1 MRCVMAS
8 FGNTSH
14 HVVPASTT
22 SLSQKLNLTKRVFVL
37 LTITSFV
44 GAAFAQNDAPSD
56 AATQNSAPP
65 SITIPAGTLI
75 PLVLATSVTSRNVHR
90 GDDIHA
96 QMATPI
102 TVGNQVAIPAGSF
115 LQGKVDKLRRKGTRA
130 EIHLQSAS
138 IIFPDGYIASI
149 PGSLAIESEE
159 GTAWPDAG
167 TGTKIGF
174 VAAPLAGLGIGS
186 AIGSAAHTTQTAS
199 FGGMTTTTNSL
210 KGVAIGSLVGLGIGG
225 VVSLAL
231 IAHSHQF
238 YIETG
243 APLEMTT
250 PEPITLAQNQVDSAN
265 RAALANPVSL
275 PTPPSHSAQTSYPS
289 APVNHGTCM
298 TPGTPGTP
306 PTVIPG
312 AVGPNG
318 IPGPPTVIPGTPPTP
333 GMPYPCP

>member
-1 MRCVMAS
+1 MAS

-65 SITIPAGTLI
+65 SITIPAGTWI

-138 IIFPDGYIASI
+138 IIFPDGYIASRI
-149 PGSLAIESEE
+149 ARHRERRG
-159 GTAWPDAG
+159 
-167 TGTKIGF
+167 
-174 VAAPLAGLGIGS
+174 
-186 AIGSAAHTTQTAS
+186 H
-199 FGGMTTTTNSL
+199 
-210 KGVAIGSLVGLGIGG
+210 GVARRRDWHEDRLRRRS
-225 VVSLAL
+225 SRRARDRFRNRKRRP
-231 IAHSHQF
+231 H
-238 YIETG
+238 
-243 APLEMTT
+243 
-250 PEPITLAQNQVDSAN
+250 DAN
-265 RAALANPVSL
+265 RKLRR
-275 PTPPSHSAQTSYPS
+275 HDH
-289 APVNHGTCM
+289 NHE
-298 TPGTPGTP
+298 
-306 PTVIPG
+306 
-312 AVGPNG
+312 
-318 IPGPPTVIPGTPPTP
+318 
-333 GMPYPCP
+333 